1 MEDDPFMYMSDD
13 EDVVTQCPL
22 VEEMKK
28 TFNDWNLIRGN
39 RSISV
44 APDQFPM
51 LNRAAWIDL
60 FIKYNTPLPSS
71 AAVERLFSMGSY
83 ILRAKRS
90 SLTADNF
97 EKLLFIRG
105 NLQLL
110 DEKSISAKLDMGD
123 EDDEDEDYED
133 EDEDE

>member
-1 MEDDPFMYMSDD
+1 MSGPKTPITGNRIHGQLVSCFPAESRFEVIRGGDTRQDMVDDPFMYMGDD

-51 LNRAAWIDL
+51 LNRAA
-60 FIKYNTPLPSS
+60 
-71 AAVERLFSMGSY
+71 
-83 ILRAKRS
+83 
-90 SLTADNF
+90 
-97 EKLLFIRG
+97 
-105 NLQLL
+105 
-110 DEKSISAKLDMGD
+110 
-123 EDDEDEDYED
+123 
-133 EDEDE
+133 